1 VADPGWKAAGWIA
14 GGMLLALPGLSL
26 VIQALADVWRSP
38 AVLPQQFGL
47 RGFEIA
53 FSSAGAAPA
62 AIDSMLVAS
71 ATTVLCLLL
80 AWPAARALAGAGMAR
95 SPVVVL
101 LIALPLLM
109 PPYLAGFGLTEWFIR
124 LGLDGTV
131 TGLILAH
138 TVLALPYTIIIL
150 TFGFGSR
157 LNELEEMA
165 DLAGLSRVRRLVW
178 VSLPSTRPALATA
191 ALLSF
196 LVSWSQ
202 YGPSLAVG
210 GGRSTLPIVMLPF
223 IRTDPQVAA
232 ALGLVFI
239 VPALIALAFAVR
251 LQRDPL

>member
-1 VADPGWKAAGWIA
+1 MAERLWKAAGWLA
-14 GGMLLALPGLSL
+14 VGLLIVLPGLSL
-26 VIQALADVWRSP
+26 VLQSFADSWRAPS
-38 AVLPQQFGL
+38 VLPQEFGL

-53 FSSAGAAPA
+53 FSSAGATA
-62 AIDSMLVAS
+62 AGLDSLLVAT
-71 ATTVLCLLL
+71 ATTMLCLLL
-80 AWPAARALAGAGMAR
+80 AWPAARALATSGINR

-131 TGLILAH
+131 TGLVLAH
-138 TVLALPYTIIIL
+138 TVLALPYVIVIL

-157 LNELEEMA
+157 LRELEEMA
-165 DLAGLSRVRRLVW
+165 DLAGLSRLRRLAW
-178 VSLPSTRPALATA
+178 VGLPSNRPALATA
-191 ALLSF
+191 GLLSF

-210 GGRSTLPIVMLPF
+210 GGRATLPVVMLPF

-232 ALGLVFI
+232 ALGLLFI
-239 VPALIALAFAVR
+239 LPAMAVLAWAVR
-251 LQRDPL
+251 SQRNPL

>member
-1 VADPGWKAAGWIA
+1 MADRLWKTAGWLA
-14 GGMLLALPGLSL
+14 VVLLVLLPGLSL
-26 VIQALADVWRSP
+26 VIQSFADSWRAP
-38 AVLPQQFGL
+38 AVLPREFGL

-53 FSSAGAAPA
+53 FSSAGAAA
-62 AIDSMLVAS
+62 AGLDSLLIAV
-71 ATTVLCLLL
+71 ATTLLCLLL
-80 AWPAARALAGAGMAR
+80 AWPAARALAEGGINR
-95 SPVVVL
+95 SPAVVM

-124 LGLDGTV
+124 LGLDGTLA
-131 TGLILAH
+131 GLVLAH
-138 TVLALPYTIIIL
+138 TVLALPYAIIIL

-157 LNELEEMA
+157 LRQLEEMA
-165 DLAGLSRVRRLVW
+165 DLAGLSRLRRLAW
-178 VSLPSTRPALATA
+178 VSLPATRPALATA

-210 GGRSTLPIVMLPF
+210 GGRATLPVVMLPF

-239 VPALIALAFAVR
+239 LPALLALAWAVR
-251 LQRDPL
+251 SQRNPL

>member
-1 VADPGWKAAGWIA
+1 MAERGWKAAGWLAA
-14 GGMLLALPGLSL
+14 GLLVALPALSL
-26 VIQALADVWRSP
+26 VVQAFADSWRAP
-38 AVLPQQFGL
+38 AVLPQEFGL

-53 FSSAGAAPA
+53 FSSAGATA
-62 AIDSMLVAS
+62 AGLDSLAVAS
-71 ATTVLCLLL
+71 ATTLLCLLL
-80 AWPAARALAGAGMAR
+80 AWPAARVVAGRGLSR

-124 LGLDGTV
+124 LGLDGTL

-138 TVLALPYTIIIL
+138 TVLALPYAIIIL
-150 TFGFGSR
+150 TFGFGSQ
-157 LNELEEMA
+157 LKELEEMA
-165 DLAGLSRVRRLVW
+165 DLAGLSRLRRLFW

-210 GGRSTLPIVMLPF
+210 GGRATLPVVMLPF

-232 ALGLVFI
+232 ALGLLFLL
-239 VPALIALAFAVR
+239 PAMLALAWAVR
-251 LQRDPL
+251 SQRNPL